1 MQQKMLRVH
10 PGQIRDVKPV
20 DQSSGGGRRR
30 RQLEHTPGTVGAR
43 I

>member
-1 MQQKMLRVH
+1 MRQKMLRVH
-10 PGQIRDVKPV
+10 PGIRDVKLV

-30 RQLEHTPGTVGAR
+30 RQLKHTPGTVGAR